1 MDINTHEIKKNET
14 ADNPLTLINTED
26 HYTHHITS
34 DFSHATKILRD
45 HESETN
51 MHFSIYEVSQRFG
64 ETGKFRFPI

>member
-14 ADNPLTLINTED
+14 ADNPLTSINTED
-26 HYTHHITS
+26 HYTHHITR

-51 MHFSIYEVSQRFG
+51 NHFSIYEVSPRFG
-64 ETGKFRFPI
+64 EAGKCWFLI